1 MDDQNI
7 KPMRP
12 LTPLYRP
19 DERFEISKT
28 GLTDWLQT
36 ESFKRAQAF
45 YSHYPPNSLQSDEA
59 RALLHHLIVM
69 QRPER
74 VLEIGTMFAGTTEV
88 MARAVVEAGRGH
100 IDTIDPYGAE
110 RCPPLIAA
118 FLPELREKVSFFPQ
132 SSAMHFDEVIARSQG
147 YDLVLIDGSH
157 ELEFAAFDLDCTARV
172 IRPGGIVVLDNIEQ
186 VGPRFAT
193 KLFLERHPDWID
205 VAGVVG
211 LMDPGTP
218 LAEPTSAFPYT
229 KNYVLQAPAHFAVGA
244 VPYSFGTQRSD
255 RGEIDGI
262 DIELAR
268 PAHGVL
274 HIQAFVR
281 TFGAGLVHSE
291 ELSTTQ
297 QAALS
302 AGKGERLRIPLDR
315 PLRTQVAE
323 REGLGR
329 RMEIILA
336 FVGDGGL
343 ALKSPPMPYPAKYR

>member
-1 MDDQNI
+1 MDDPSI

-19 DERFEISKT
+19 GEHFEISAA
-28 GLTDWLQT
+28 GFEAWYRS
-36 ESFKRAQAF
+36 ECFKRVAD
-45 YSHYPPNSLQSDEA
+45 YYTHYPSRSLYNDNG

-74 VLEIGTMFAGTTEV
+74 VLEIGTMYAGTTEV

-100 IDTIDPYGAE
+100 VDTIDPYGAE
-110 RCPPLIAA
+110 RCPPLIAE
-118 FLPELREKVSFFPQ
+118 FPPELREKISFFPR
-132 SSAMHFDEVIARSQG
+132 SSAMYFDDVIARSQG

-205 VAGVVG
+205 IAGVVG
-211 LMDPGTP
+211 LMDPGAP
-218 LAEPTSAFPYT
+218 LVEPKPSFPGT
-229 KNYVLQAPAHFAVGA
+229 KNYVLQAPPHFAVSA
-244 VPYSFGTQRSD
+244 VPHSFGTQRCD

-281 TFGAGLVHSE
+281 TFGMVHSE
-291 ELSTTQ
+291 ELSMTQ
-297 QAALS
+297 QVALS
-302 AGKGERLRIPLDR
+302 ADKGQRLRIPLDR

-323 REGLGR
+323 REGLDR
-329 RMEIILA
+329 RMEIIVA

-343 ALKSPPMPYPAKYR
+343 ALKSPPTPYPAKYR

>member
-1 MDDQNI
+1 MDDLSI

-19 DERFEISKT
+19 GERFEISAA
-28 GLTDWLQT
+28 GLEAWHRS
-36 ESFKRAQAF
+36 ECFKRVLDF
-45 YSHYPPNSLQSDEA
+45 YTFYPSRSLYNHA
-59 RALLHHLIVM
+59 GRALLHHLIVM

-74 VLEIGTMFAGTTEV
+74 VLEIGTMYAGTTEV
-88 MARAVVEAGRGH
+88 LARAVTEAGRGH
-100 IDTIDPYGAE
+100 VDTIDPYGAE
-110 RCPPLIAA
+110 RCPPLIAE

-132 SSAMHFDEVIARSQG
+132 SSAMYFDEAIARSQG

-157 ELEFAAFDLDCTARV
+157 ELEFAAFDLDCTARLM
-172 IRPGGIVVLDNIEQ
+172 RPGGIIVLDNIEQ

-211 LMDPGTP
+211 LMDASAP
-218 LAEPTSAFPYT
+218 LAEPKPSFPDT
-229 KNYVLQAPAHFAVGA
+229 KNYVLQAPAHFVVGA
-244 VPYSFGTQRSD
+244 VPHASGTQRCD

-274 HIQAFVR
+274 HVQAFVR
-281 TFGAGLVHSE
+281 TFGMVHSE

-297 QAALS
+297 QFALS
-302 AGKGERLRIPLDR
+302 ADKGQRVRVPLDR
-315 PLRTQVAE
+315 PLRSQVAE
-323 REGLGR
+323 REGLDR

-336 FVGDGGL
+336 FVGEGGL
-343 ALKSPPMPYPAKYR
+343 ALTSAPTPYPAKYR